1 MEASVAEQCSIR
13 NLSIMP
19 FTSPSYIAA
28 AQCSSNTERSAVALL
43 VWILAIGILFFF
55 ASWDALMTILWD
67 TVLVKSTIRSGLPI
81 CLLHQI
87 RIPNFFLNGAMLFR
101 EHLCFT
107 SIVFT
112 DICIL
117 THHSFISTDN
127 YDTHLLYLPFC
138 CYLMLLEISLF

>member
-55 ASWDALMTILWD
+55 ASWEAVMTILWD
-67 TVLVKSTIRSGLPI
+67 TVLVKRNIRSGFPI
-81 CLLHQI
+81 
-87 RIPNFFLNGAMLFR
+87 FFLNGAMLFR

-138 CYLMLLEISLF
+138 CYLKLLEISLF